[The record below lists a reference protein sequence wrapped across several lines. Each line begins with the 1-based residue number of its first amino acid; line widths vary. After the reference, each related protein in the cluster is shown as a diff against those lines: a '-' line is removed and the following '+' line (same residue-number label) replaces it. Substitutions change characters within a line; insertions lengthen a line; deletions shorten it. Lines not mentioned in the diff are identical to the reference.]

1 MHPIPPD
8 LRTETD
14 EHGIWESKETPRPTL
29 IRATVAGLAVLCVV
43 AMVMGRISG

>member
-1 MHPIPPD
+1 MKPRLND
-8 LRTETD
+8 RTYTD
-14 EHGIWESKETPRPTL
+14 EPPEYSAKETPMPTL